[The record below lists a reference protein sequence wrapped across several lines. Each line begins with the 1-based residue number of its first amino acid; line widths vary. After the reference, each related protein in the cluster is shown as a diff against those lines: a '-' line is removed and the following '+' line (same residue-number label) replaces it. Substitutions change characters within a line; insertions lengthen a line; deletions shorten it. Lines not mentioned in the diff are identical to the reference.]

1 MPQAIATDLEETL
14 FPELPLIPGYSVH
27 DGVESW
33 ALLKDD
39 DRTVSMWSHYHAERV
54 TTMLR
59 ELRARQAAF
68 TWQLRDVAPRGNAG
82 LVAQAERHVAA
93 VQEELRVWEAK
104 RDLLEAARRADSFAP
119 RSWRWE

>member
-1 MPQAIATDLEETL
+1 MPNTVATDIEETL
-14 FPELPLIPGYSVH
+14 FPELPLIPAYSVH

-39 DRTVSMWSHYHAERV
+39 DRAVALWSHYHAERV

-68 TWQLRDVAPRGNAG
+68 QWQLADVTPRGNAA
-82 LVAQAERHVAA
+82 LVRQVEANLAVVRADLAE
-93 VQEELRVWEAK
+93 WEAK
-104 RDLLEAARRADSFAP
+104 RDLLEAARQADDFAP
-119 RSWRWE
+119 KAWNWE